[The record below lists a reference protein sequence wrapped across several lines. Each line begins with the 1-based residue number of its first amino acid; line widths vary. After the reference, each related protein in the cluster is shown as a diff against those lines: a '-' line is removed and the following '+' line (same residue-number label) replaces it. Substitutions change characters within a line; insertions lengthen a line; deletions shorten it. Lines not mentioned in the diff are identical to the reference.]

1 MGIVSRAI
9 TDQQH
14 EVPVGGSLPCLC
26 LLHSRSPPLCLRLPW
41 SPLRPAL
48 CSCSC
53 CLRCWMHQQCR
64 SPCSLRPWRSCS
76 PPLLWPPPP
85 PPLLRRSPLWLWKRE
100 RPSLWL
106 RPPPMPRLTPRPTPG
121 CTTPE
126 CGEVTTDTPPTT
138 TPPSTTPT
146 LPTPTVT
153 CTLTTACPT
162 LTTADRK

>member
-14 EVPVGGSLPCLC
+14 EVPVGGSLRCLC

-76 PPLLWPPPP
+76 
-85 PPLLRRSPLWLWKRE
+85 
-100 RPSLWL
+100 
-106 RPPPMPRLTPRPTPG
+106 PPMPRLTPRPTPG